1 VSKNVSIRNVFKV
14 LSDQETER
22 LFKIIIDFKDAES
35 QILIVELGLSKRQY
49 YDRINNLLK
58 AGLIRRQKGRYEQ
71 SSFGKVIFSLYKIA
85 EKASGIYWKLEAI
98 DNIKMSDKSH
108 LAEFD
113 YMKIIDILLND
124 VEIKE
129 IFLHG
134 EEYLVKDRLQDNLAY
149 GRYSYVT

>member
-1 VSKNVSIRNVFKV
+1 MSKNVSIRNVFKV
-14 LSDQETER
+14 LADQETER

-58 AGLIRRQKGRYEQ
+58 AGLIRRQKGRYEL

-134 EEYLVKDRLQDNLAY
+134 DEYLVKDRLQDNLAY